1 MDQTDSL
8 MVLIPSKARD
18 QGLPAQIPCCH
29 LDLGPIPDLRPRD
42 PSPPASL
49 TSHHLPPHC
58 SPQSPTPSFHM
69 RTDWKRRL
77 KRVNNVS
84 QEQFLGPVLR
94 TVCRFDICSP
104 CGYHSVSGEAAEGGG
119 PLTAVSHR
127 SVG

>member
-49 TSHHLPPHC
+49 TSHHLPPL
-58 SPQSPTPSFHM
+58 PPLLLPTVPN
-69 RTDWKRRL
+69 T
-77 KRVNNVS
+77 
-84 QEQFLGPVLR
+84 FLPHE
-94 TVCRFDICSP
+94 D
-104 CGYHSVSGEAAEGGG
+104 
-119 PLTAVSHR
+119 
-127 SVG
+127 